1 MNRVANLV
9 LEGWVVSSASVV
21 GCGLVA
27 TAVANEL

>member
-9 LEGWVVSSASVV
+9 LEGWVVSSVV